1 MQVLIPDDWGITP
14 LTAEQWRDLLEIVDD
29 RHGRASGIGH
39 FGASKKSSNSAAHPA
54 ILST

>member
-1 MQVLIPDDWGITP
+1 MQVLIPDDWSITP